1 MRQNADILGI
11 AELLIAGYDGM
22 APMGATIFTD
32 HLSARGDAAGH
43 ETCMPTDLLAEDVL
57 PKEKPSGEVLC

>member
-57 PKEKPSGEVLC
+57 PKKKPSGEVLG

>member
-1 MRQNADILGI
+1 
-11 AELLIAGYDGM
+11 M
-22 APMGATIFTD
+22 APMGATILTD

-43 ETCMPTDLLAEDVL
+43 ETCMPTDLLVEDVL

>member
-1 MRQNADILGI
+1 MRQNADILRI

-22 APMGATIFTD
+22 APMEATIFTD

-43 ETCMPTDLLAEDVL
+43 ETYMPTDLLAEDFL
-57 PKEKPSGEVLC
+57 PKEKSSGEVLC